1 MGWDRAQGCSVGW
14 GQGREGSD
22 GAGGKLGF
30 DWGWAV
36 TRKDWGAKEGGVFF
50 ERDAASSCQS

>member
-1 MGWDRAQGCSVGW
+1 VVVVVVVVVVVSRAESVGWDRAQGCSVGW

-30 DWGWAV
+30 DWG
-36 TRKDWGAKEGGVFF
+36 
-50 ERDAASSCQS
+50 